1 MTLMKKNKSNEV
13 WKQINWLSRE
23 KIVSLFESAGFAV
36 FENEDIQDLRE
47 ALYDNVESGDITLPD
62 G

>member
-1 MTLMKKNKSNEV
+1 MKKNKSNEV